1 MVKRMK
7 PFLFFSIIMLFKSC
21 LAWLVISEGNWSWA
35 PLLTEIPFVWMLFG
49 LIEMF
54 ASKRKLALYMT
65 VNVTLTA
72 VFFAVIMYYKY
83 YGVIVTYHALKML
96 GQVTAVKSSVF
107 SLMHPYYL
115 FIFLDIIVIILL
127 LIRSKKRKTQ
137 FQLFVLVHNR
147 KAATL
152 LFAASLAVCLFNI
165 MPNRASMSEFKQAEE
180 MGILGYEAYTLFTKQ
195 EQQPVSGKPV
205 VQADIDDLK
214 RTFVPESPEWYGA
227 AQQRNV
233 ILIQLESFQSFLI
246 GLQVGGAEVTP
257 VLNGLARDHLYFSN
271 FYQQVGPGNT
281 SDAEFVVNTSFYIPP
296 QEAATQRYAGKELP
310 GLPKLLQQQGYS
322 ALTFHTND
330 AGFWNRRDLYRSLG
344 FDRYYDKA
352 FFGEQDPVFFGSS
365 DDVLYD
371 KTAGELARIH
381 QEEGKPFYAQII
393 SMTAHHPY
401 TIPVDKR
408 KFPLPD
414 SYEDTFVGN
423 YILAQHYADEALGRF
438 IEKLKSDGIWDD
450 SLIVVYGDHLGLPVY
465 MLTRGE
471 KELMNGLL
479 GREYS
484 YPDMLNIPLVIAAPG
499 VTQPAVLDRLGG
511 QVDLLP
517 TIANLTGVSLQD
529 HIYFGQDLLNQSVNL
544 LPQRYYLPSG
554 SFMNEET
561 IFIPGSGYDDG
572 SLYPLTNSGLQEH
585 SATEDEFERA
595 LLLLRLSDHYVM
607 QLPDWDGD
615 LPL

>member
-1 MVKRMK
+1 MK
-7 PFLFFSIIMLFKSC
+7 PFFFFSLIMLLKSV
-21 LAWLVISEGNWSWA
+21 LTWLVISKGNWSWA

-49 LIEMF
+49 LIEML
-54 ASKRKLALYMT
+54 ATKRKLAWYMT

-83 YGVIVTYHALKML
+83 YGVIVTYHALKMI

-115 FIFLDIIVIILL
+115 FIFLDIVVLSML
-127 LIRSKKRKTQ
+127 LIRSKKQ
-137 FQLFVLVHNR
+137 NPNMQLFALVHNR
-147 KAATL
+147 KAATF
-152 LFAASLAVCLFNI
+152 LFAVSLAICLFNI

-180 MGILGYEAYTLFTKQ
+180 MGILGYEAYTLLTKQ
-195 EQQPVSGKPV
+195 ERQAASGPPV
-205 VQADIDDLK
+205 VQADIDALK
-214 RTFVPESPEWYGA
+214 RTFVPEAPEYAGVA
-227 AQQRNV
+227 SHRNV
-233 ILIQLESFQSFLI
+233 IVIQLESFQNFLI

-257 VLNGLARDHLYFSN
+257 VLNGLAREHLYFSN

-281 SDAEFVVNTSFYIPP
+281 SDAEFVVNTSLYIPP

-310 GLPKLLQQQGYS
+310 SLPKLMKQHGYS
-322 ALTFHTND
+322 SLTFHTND
-330 AGFWNRRDLYRSLG
+330 ASFWNRRELYRSLG
-344 FDRYYDKA
+344 FDRYYDRA
-352 FFGEQDPVFFGSS
+352 FFGEDDPVFFGSS

-371 KTAGELARIH
+371 KTARELARV
-381 QEEGKPFYAQII
+381 QEEEDKPFYAQVI

-401 TIPVDKR
+401 TIPPDKR

-414 SYEDTFVGN
+414 VYKDTFVGN
-423 YILAQHYADEALGRF
+423 YILAQHYADAALGRF
-438 IEKLKSDGIWDD
+438 IDKLQSSGIWEN

-479 GREYS
+479 GREYT
-484 YPDMLNIPLVIAAPG
+484 YPDMLNIPLVVAAPG
-499 VTQPAVLDRLGG
+499 ITQPAVLDKLGG

-517 TIANLTGVSLQD
+517 TIASLTGIPLQD
-529 HIYFGQDLLNQSVNL
+529 QIYFGQDLLNQTGNL

-572 SLYPLTNSGLQEH
+572 SLYPFAKIGLPDP
-585 SATEDEFERA
+585 SATEDEYERA
-595 LLLLRLSDHYVM
+595 LMLLRLSDHYVM
-607 QLPDWDGD
+607 QLPDLDGE
-615 LPL
+615 PE